1 MSQFYTWLSTLR
13 KGAILTLM
21 LLIFTS
27 AAQAGVG
34 PIDNFAATLDG
45 FSAEAKPFP
54 EKIVLFDFK
63 DQSSSLTFGPGQP
76 WRLINFW
83 AVWCA
88 PCIAELPSL
97 KKLQDRVRDVPG
109 LKVLLVSSDMPA
121 NGAALKYLIKQK
133 NLPDI
138 DAYYVKDFFIWQSFD
153 MKGLP
158 TTILVNP
165 EGQIIYTFT
174 GDADWDSAEALA
186 FFKAVLP
193 PSTLP

>member
-1 MSQFYTWLSTLR
+1 MPQFYTWLLVLR
-13 KGAILTLM
+13 KAAIRILA
-21 LLIFTS
+21 LLFF
-27 AAQAGVG
+27 AGPALAGTG
-34 PIDNFAATLDG
+34 PIDNFTATLDG
-45 FSAEAKPFP
+45 FSAEARPFP
-54 EKIVLFDFK
+54 EKIVLFDSK
-63 DQSSSLTFGPGQP
+63 DRPSSLVFGPDQP

-88 PCIAELPSL
+88 PCIVELPSL

-109 LKVLLVSSDMPA
+109 FQVLLVSSDMPA
-121 NGAALKYLIKQK
+121 NGAALKYLIQQK

-165 EGQIIYTFT
+165 QGLIIYTFT